1 MKILENVNIFSLR
14 KKILLVSKLI
24 GIVLIVSYVLSGYLP
39 VSTDVSFVIWLSFVV
54 VLTLVIDF
62 TMAHFIS
69 KPVPQCTNRLERWRD
84 WTLLTHAK

>member
-1 MKILENVNIFSLR
+1 MKILENINIFSLR

-69 KPVPQCTNRLERWRD
+69 KPVSELNESARWRD

>member
-1 MKILENVNIFSLR
+1 MKILENINIFSLR

-54 VLTLVIDF
+54 VLTLAIDF
-62 TMAHFIS
+62 TMAHFI
-69 KPVPQCTNRLERWRD
+69 
-84 WTLLTHAK
+84 